1 LLGWRWLDPVLGIRG
16 PLLQVARPSLLF
28 FVLLMIYTTWPWC
41 REKMGRAFLPV
52 ALTVKAAQPFIGT
65 YLTLTEF
72 VPRTLWDYFLL
83 VSVVRLMLHSE
94 CIVMFTAVQYE
105 LPWAIVV
112 APVLCALTALTA
124 FTFVSKTGPL
134 HSLYIA
140 IITTVSIVVT
150 GTGLFIGLLMRSR
163 RRQAAAL
170 DERNRKLAHYA
181 SVVEQLVIT
190 QERNRLAR
198 ELHDTLAH
206 SLSAVAVQIEA
217 ARALSEVDA
226 AAGQKIL
233 GQALQTTRSG
243 LTEARRSLH
252 ALRASPLQ
260 DLGLALAVRELAESM
275 AARAGLDLQLQI
287 DPKLESLAPEVEQ
300 CVYRVAQEALT
311 NIARHANATSVQVA
325 LVRESGSV
333 RLTVTDDGL
342 GFDVAA
348 IGDTRFGL
356 QGLRERAETI
366 GGVLRVESENDKGTT
381 VALEI
386 ASGEEN
392 K

>member
-1 LLGWRWLDPVLGIRG
+1 MRNQAAEQSTPAVGAGMVAGLSEGRGKPRASIQPGLLPALRLYIVLSTIVPLLGWRWLDPVLGIRG
-16 PLLQVARPSLLF
+16 PLFKVARPALFF

-52 ALTVKAAQPFIGT
+52 ALIVKAVQPFIGT

-72 VPRTLWDYFLL
+72 IPRPLWDYFML
-83 VSVVRLMLHSE
+83 VSIVRLMLHSE

-112 APVLCALTALTA
+112 APVLCALTALTVLP
-124 FTFVSKTGPL
+124 FVSRTGPL

-150 GTGLFIGLLMRSR
+150 GTGLVIGLLVRSR

-206 SLSAVAVQIEA
+206 SLTAIAVQIEA
-217 ARALSEVDA
+217 AQALSEVDA

-243 LTEARRSLH
+243 LMEARRSLR

-260 DLGLALAVRELAESM
+260 DLGLALAVRDLAESV

-287 DPKLESLAPEVEQ
+287 DPKLETLVPEVEQ
-300 CVYRVAQEALT
+300 CIYRVAQEALT
-311 NIARHANATSVQVA
+311 NIARHANATSVQVT
-325 LVRESGSV
+325 LVRENRCV
-333 RLTVTDDGL
+333 R
-342 GFDVAA
+342 
-348 IGDTRFGL
+348 
-356 QGLRERAETI
+356 
-366 GGVLRVESENDKGTT
+366 
-381 VALEI
+381 
-386 ASGEEN
+386 
-392 K
+392 